1 MKSGMNATLGGMR
14 LPRLAG
20 DPEAM
25 EELRDGLIAAIDVLA
40 LNERSAGAADAPEA
54 ELTPDDDEIHAF
66 SERVVGSILPEV
78 AALLDKA
85 IEDIAIGHGPLIAD
99 H

>member
-1 MKSGMNATLGGMR
+1 MESGMNATLGGMT
-14 LPRLAG
+14 LPQLGG
-20 DPEAM
+20 DAEAM
-25 EELRDGLIAAIDVLA
+25 EELRDGLTAAIEVLA
-40 LNERSAGAADAPEA
+40 LNERSAGATDAPEA

-66 SERVVGSILPEV
+66 AERVVGSVLPEV

-85 IEDIAIGHGPLIAD
+85 IADVVIGQGPVIAD